1 MGARLKG
8 NFVGLIL
15 VFVFVGDGPREVAIV
30 SLCRPCLMR
39 LIGLEGVESIAGLDA
54 DDGDRM
60 SGERRYGNEDETDE
74 VCRELL

>member
-1 MGARLKG
+1 
-8 NFVGLIL
+8 
-15 VFVFVGDGPREVAIV
+15 
-30 SLCRPCLMR
+30 MR

-74 VCRELL
+74 VCRELLWERRKKETQEGREEAIGIMTLMIHESWVMRGYL